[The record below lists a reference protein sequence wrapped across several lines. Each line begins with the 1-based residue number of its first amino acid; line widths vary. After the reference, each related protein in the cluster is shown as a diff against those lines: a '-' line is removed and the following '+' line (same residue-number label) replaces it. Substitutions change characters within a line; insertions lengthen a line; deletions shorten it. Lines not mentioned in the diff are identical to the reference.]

1 MKKNILNVVAQIGNL
16 LYRRVELGLERNL
29 QRILEPRFAT
39 ALPHPGPLPLGE
51 GEPFAASKKNL
62 RRDWPEVHPNFD
74 QRRWLPPSP
83 SGRGIEGVGERAA
96 LSKIVEAFNGAIVNL
111 PRFAVRVCAL
121 AMMAACFSAFGSDGD
136 EFKTHLTLKPSL
148 LHASLDKNFAAA
160 LKYDAKLNY
169 NLALAPRDDL
179 ALTLESR
186 GTIATRPHANSE
198 NLFAAFLLGYAHDFY
213 DWTAS
218 QRVPP
223 QGERRGRA
231 LPTIQQDS
239 FSALVEVDLKARFET
254 DQLFNNYNFTYGPH
268 IGFTPK
274 HQQGWAYLMPSCD
287 VDYQHVEVLHSE
299 RYRQLGIAEDAFWRF
314 DASAGWLYPIG
325 SEWFRDQR
333 WLRPLD
339 VQFDFH
345 YFRSFDL
352 PAGATAAN
360 LDEAFYY
367 AGTIGYNL
375 RSINPDHPSAFA
387 RYVPYIYVSVGR
399 GRLPPVTQSQT
410 MIYIGIVYGKGH

>member
-1 MKKNILNVVAQIGNL
+1 MKKNILCA
-16 LYRRVELGLERNL
+16 
-29 QRILEPRFAT
+29 
-39 ALPHPGPLPLGE
+39 
-51 GEPFAASKKNL
+51 
-62 RRDWPEVHPNFD
+62 
-74 QRRWLPPSP
+74 
-83 SGRGIEGVGERAA
+83 AA
-96 LSKIVEAFNGAIVNL
+96 LA
-111 PRFAVRVCAL
+111 
-121 AMMAACFSAFGSDGD
+121 AMASTFSIRASDGD

-186 GTIATRPHANSE
+186 GTIATRPSANSE

-218 QRVPP
+218 QPVPP
-223 QGERRGRA
+223 PGERRGRA

-239 FSALVEVDLKARFET
+239 FSALVEVDIKARFET

-274 HQQGWAYLMPSCD
+274 HQQGWAYLMPSCY
-287 VDYQHVEVLHSE
+287 VDYQRVEVLHSE
-299 RYRQLGIAEDAFWRF
+299 TYRQLGIAEDAFLRF

-325 SEWFRDQR
+325 SELFLHQR
-333 WLRPLD
+333 LLRPLD
-339 VQFDFH
+339 LQADFH

-352 PAGATAAN
+352 PRGATAAN
-360 LDEAFYY
+360 LDEGFYV
-367 AGTIGYNL
+367 AGTIGYNF
-375 RSINPDHPSAFA
+375 RSLDPDKPSKFA
-387 RYVPYIYVSVGR
+387 RYVPYVYVSVGH
-399 GRLPPVTQSQT
+399 GHLPPVTRSQT
-410 MIYIGIVYGKGH
+410 MIFVGVVYGLGH